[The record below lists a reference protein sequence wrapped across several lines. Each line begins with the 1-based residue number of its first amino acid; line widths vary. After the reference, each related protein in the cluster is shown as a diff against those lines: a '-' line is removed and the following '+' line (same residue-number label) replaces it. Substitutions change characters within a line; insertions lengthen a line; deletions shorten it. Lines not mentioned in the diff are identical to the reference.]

1 MKIFNKRYKSIISGL
16 ILAIQLLIPIL
27 IFISILSCHRVDYEN
42 ISQEKGIAFV
52 KINLLGADYQDKTR
66 NASQNPK
73 QIILFNPSTILTA
86 ELNKELSKRTVV
98 GDSIGN
104 DVRFR
109 VIAYRSK
116 DNSYHIHQDY
126 IVGKSAKP
134 LMLDSKMSYTMIIYS
149 YGNASVLPKIST
161 EEITSLTDATIK
173 YDDNNRD
180 LMYRRIDN
188 YIPDGDN
195 PNNRLDVKLR
205 HKLTQIT
212 TVINSKIGDI
222 QSIASAS
229 LRNHYID
236 GTLSLENG
244 KMDGRSTSVNQNLD
258 FINSFPASSA
268 VTSPVLINADT
279 NSNSTGSYFSYIT
292 IGGKTK
298 IINLPNSF
306 RIIPEFKSKLTINL
320 GKCGAYI
327 APGVWKAFMCHNLES
342 NISDDPF
349 TPNAAIHGAKYQ
361 WGAQMDENGR
371 YYSQEKDQ
379 INSGVITGWNN
390 IGLTGNPW
398 NSNTETN
405 PEKDKDPC
413 PDGYRVPTRIEWQA
427 VIDNNPQP
435 SRLGSWEN
443 SSANYGAAIKFG
455 GTIDNGLLLPAA
467 GNRDQNSGVLN
478 NRGSSGYYWSST
490 NPTSTGAYY
499 LTFDIS
505 GVYII
510 NSLSRSVGYSI
521 RCISQ

>member
-109 VIAYRSK
+109 VIAYRSN

-161 EEITSLTDATIK
+161 EEITSLTDAKIK

-195 PNNRLDVKLR
+195 PNNRLDV
-205 HKLTQIT
+205 
-212 TVINSKIGDI
+212 
-222 QSIASAS
+222 
-229 LRNHYID
+229 
-236 GTLSLENG
+236 
-244 KMDGRSTSVNQNLD
+244 
-258 FINSFPASSA
+258 
-268 VTSPVLINADT
+268 
-279 NSNSTGSYFSYIT
+279 
-292 IGGKTK
+292 
-298 IINLPNSF
+298 
-306 RIIPEFKSKLTINL
+306 
-320 GKCGAYI
+320 
-327 APGVWKAFMCHNLES
+327 
-342 NISDDPF
+342 
-349 TPNAAIHGAKYQ
+349 
-361 WGAQMDENGR
+361 
-371 YYSQEKDQ
+371 
-379 INSGVITGWNN
+379 
-390 IGLTGNPW
+390 
-398 NSNTETN
+398 
-405 PEKDKDPC
+405 
-413 PDGYRVPTRIEWQA
+413 
-427 VIDNNPQP
+427 
-435 SRLGSWEN
+435 
-443 SSANYGAAIKFG
+443 
-455 GTIDNGLLLPAA
+455 
-467 GNRDQNSGVLN
+467 
-478 NRGSSGYYWSST
+478 
-490 NPTSTGAYY
+490 
-499 LTFDIS
+499 
-505 GVYII
+505 
-510 NSLSRSVGYSI
+510 
-521 RCISQ
+521 